1 MLTHPTQD
9 KLLELNLTGMA
20 KALTDQRQSELYD
33 AMSFEERMGLLV
45 DREVMERE
53 NRRLK
58 TRLNGAKL
66 RDTACLEDLNFKH
79 RRNLDR
85 AVIQKLAT
93 CAWLKKAYNVFITGA
108 TGVGKTYLACALAQK
123 ACREGNDSLYLRASL
138 LFQDLAVAKGDG
150 RYKKLLASL
159 SKKRLLVLDDW
170 GLAPLNDEQRRDL
183 LELVEERHG
192 RGSLIIVSQV
202 PVDKWHDSIGDP
214 TLADA
219 ILDRIIHNA
228 YRIDLT
234 GETVRPHYVRERAE
248 KEGGDKNGHLE

>member
-1 MLTHPTQD
+1 LLTHPTQT
-9 KLLELNLTGMA
+9 KLQELKLGGMA
-20 KALTDQRQSELYD
+20 KGLAEQRDSELYA
-33 AMSFEERMGLLV
+33 AMSFEERLGLLV
-45 DREVMERE
+45 DREVTDRE
-53 NRRLK
+53 NRRLQ

-66 RDTACLEDLNFKH
+66 RDTACVEDLDFKH
-79 RRNLDR
+79 PRNLDR
-85 AVIQKLAT
+85 GLIQQLTT
-93 CAWLKKAYNVFITGA
+93 CQWLKRAYNVFITGA

-123 ACREGNDSLYLRASL
+123 ACREGYDSIYLRSPL

-150 RYKKLLASL
+150 RYKKLLASY

-170 GLAPLNDEQRRDL
+170 GLAPLSDEQRRDL

-202 PVDKWHDSIGDP
+202 PIERWHDSIGDP

-228 YRIDLT
+228 YRIELK
-234 GETVRPHYVRERAE
+234 GETVRPHYVRQRARQE
-248 KEGGDKNGHLE
+248 EGDKAEHLE

>member
-9 KLLELNLTGMA
+9 KLLDLNLTGMA
-20 KALTDQRQSELYD
+20 AALAEQRESDLYTPL
-33 AMSFEERMGLLV
+33 SFEERLGLLV
-45 DREVMERE
+45 DREATERE

-58 TRLNGAKL
+58 TRLSGAKL
-66 RDTACLEDLNFKH
+66 REQACLEDLNFKH

-85 AVIQKLAT
+85 AMVQKLAT
-93 CAWLKKAYNVFITGA
+93 SDWIKKAYNVFITGS

-123 ACREGNDSLYLRASL
+123 ACREGYDTLYLRSTL
-138 LFQDLAVAKGDG
+138 LFQDLAMAKADG
-150 RYKKLLASL
+150 RYKRLLASL
-159 SKKRLLVLDDW
+159 AKKRLLVLDDW

-192 RGSLIIVSQV
+192 RGSMIIVSQV
-202 PVDKWHDSIGDP
+202 AIDQWHQSIGDP

-228 YRIDLT
+228 YRVELK
-234 GETVRPHYVRERAE
+234 GETVRPHYVRQRAAE
-248 KEGGDKNGHLE
+248 EGGDKTEHLE